1 VAVAAMEKLA
11 AADGFGSL
19 RLNRRQALWQ
29 AKALSKAQDL
39 PLFAYAQVRDQGVD
53 APVAL
58 PEMPASEEVVNDYQ
72 TLKLSLKGHPM
83 EFLRDICRSHR
94 VTDNLALKA
103 GKDGQRV
110 TVAGVVLVRQRP
122 GSSGVVFITIEDEF
136 AVANIVVWPQVLER
150 FRAAVMGARLLL
162 VKGRLQRSEDIIH
175 VVADTLEDRT
185 DWLLRL
191 MEDRQL
197 LSLPLAR
204 ADHIARPGHDAR
216 EPPARH
222 PRQVR
227 IMPKTRDFR

>member
-1 VAVAAMEKLA
+1 MPRPRA
-11 AADGFGSL
+11 
-19 RLNRRQALWQ
+19 
-29 AKALSKAQDL
+29 
-39 PLFAYAQVRDQGVD
+39 RDQGPD

-58 PEMPASEEVVNDYQ
+58 PVMPASEEVVNDYQ

-122 GSSGVVFITIEDEF
+122 GSSGVVFITLEDEF

-162 VKGRLQRSEDIIH
+162 VKGRLQRSDDIIH

-197 LSLPLAR
+197 LSPPLAR
-204 ADHIARPGHDAR
+204 ADHVARPGHDA
-216 EPPARH
+216 PAIPAARH

-227 IMPKTRDFR
+227 IMPKTRDLPPPSHPTETSRGIRGAGRMATIRRRRTDSKERNPCANP